1 VIRVIGDLLF
11 DQTASD
17 DDLLNDREAW
27 AVLRAFY
34 DSTIQVLFLLDTR
47 VRLCLEGD
55 IRNVHLLAVPLR
67 ESRTG
72 LPIDNLVDA
81 LILEL

>member
-27 AVLRAFY
+27 AVLLAFY

-47 VRLCLEGD
+47 VRLCL
-55 IRNVHLLAVPLR
+55 
-67 ESRTG
+67 
-72 LPIDNLVDA
+72 
-81 LILEL
+81 